1 MLAIAAVG
9 ISGCD
14 ILDVV
19 AEGQES
25 SSSQHYDADRM
36 YSSDD
41 YYPSGD
47 SGYYNDSN
55 EYANE
60 THTPYN
66 DSDYYDNGDQYYD
79 SAYTNDDIYFD
90 DTRYEHANDRNE
102 EYTDYQDDYRAEY
115 DTTTYDTTNRD
126 YTNNTAAGT
135 YDRGSP
141 KYAVESSLQFE
152 GEYSFYDNRYPGDFF
167 YGMTEQHG
175 QIVLTSYLSNRL
187 YTVNPYDMSYSY
199 MDMGVAGPHG
209 LGGDPATGHLWVCD
223 LNSERVV
230 IYGPGQ
236 EYITELDIGALVPF
250 SQIQPVNVVI
260 DLEYAYVA
268 DRLNDVIYKIRL
280 KDFTLAQV
288 IRIPGM
294 QRDKADSFIDMALY
308 GDNIYVVSNELNHIV
323 VIAKDGNWS
332 NSIANGL
339 FEEYRGALGLAMVD
353 DENIYVNGDGML
365 YHIDLDGYV
374 RNQWDL
380 TGEHTSFSFIDA
392 LHREGRLFIAGY
404 NNEGMVIK
412 VFKTQ

>member
-1 MLAIAAVG
+1 MLAIAVVG

-14 ILDVV
+14 ILNAAIED
-19 AEGQES
+19 QES
-25 SSSQHYDADRM
+25 SSSQNYGNGGM

-55 EYANE
+55 EYEYENDK
-60 THTPYN
+60 HTPYN
-66 DSDYYDNGDQYYD
+66 DSDYYDNSDNYYD
-79 SAYTNDDIYFD
+79 SSYNNDDTYYEDDGAEYTND
-90 DTRYEHANDRNE
+90 RYER
-102 EYTDYQDDYRAEY
+102 YTDYQDDSSAV
-115 DTTTYDTTNRD
+115 
-126 YTNNTAAGT
+126 
-135 YDRGSP
+135 YDRGYP
-141 KYAVESSLQFE
+141 KFAVESSLQFE
-152 GEYSFYDNRYPGDFF
+152 GEYSFNDNRHSRDFF

-199 MDMGVAGPHG
+199 MDIGVAGPHG

-250 SQIQPVNVVI
+250 PQIQPVNVVI
-260 DLEYAYVA
+260 DFEYAYVA

-280 KDFTLAQV
+280 NDFTLAQV

-294 QRDKADSFIDMALY
+294 QSDRADSFIDMALY
-308 GDNIYVVSNELNHIV
+308 GDKIYVVSNELNHIV
-323 VIAKDGNWS
+323 VLAKDGTWG

-339 FEEYRGALGLAMVD
+339 FEEYRGALGIALVD
-353 DENIYVNGDGML
+353 DDNMYVNGDGML

-380 TGEHTSFSFIDA
+380 TGEHNSFNFIDA
-392 LHREGRLFIAGY
+392 LHREGKLFIAGY

-412 VFKTQ
+412 VFRTQ